1 MQANMVRITVTLFFL
16 GCLSLPLASVG
27 AESNDDEYR
36 YEIAVGDNLTV
47 FVWRNPELSMS
58 VPVRPDGR
66 ISLPLIDE
74 LKALGETPERLAQ
87 IIETKLAKYIKQP
100 TVSVIVMS
108 FGVNYDRSIKVIG
121 GNLKPMSIPFIE
133 DLYLLDVM
141 VELGGLQVQSA
152 GARAKILR
160 RSAEGLEEIEVD
172 LEALLKDGAM
182 SHNALMRP
190 SDILLIPERWF

>member
-1 MQANMVRITVTLFFL
+1 MLRIRVTLFFL
-16 GCLSLPLASVG
+16 GCLFLPLATVG

-36 YEIAVGDNLTV
+36 YEISIGDNLTI

-74 LKALGETPERLAQ
+74 LKALGKTPERLAQ
-87 IIETKLAKYIKQP
+87 LIEKKLAKYIKQP
-100 TVSVIVMS
+100 AVSVIVMS
-108 FGVNYDRSIKVIG
+108 FGADHDRSIKVIG
-121 GNLKPMSIPFIE
+121 GSLKPVSIPFIE
-133 DLYLLDVM
+133 NLYLLDVM
-141 VELGGLQVQSA
+141 VKLGGLQVESA
-152 GARAKILR
+152 GKRAKILR
-160 RSAEGLEEIEVD
+160 RGANNVQAIGVNLD
-172 LEALLKDGAM
+172 ALLNDGDL